1 MAVFSRKQQRSIALA
16 FSPERRKIKS
26 LRSFLAAPL
35 SLLNVVT
42 AVAEQERHRRLATL
56 DNPILKRHNATYR
69 RHYFR
74 PSGSLDA
81 NLKIGL
87 STAAASTV
95 RGSTPHQ
102 ISPLV
107 GLKTLGRFLFGG
119 SPRARNL
126 SARAEKCCH
135 TSKGGIK
142 I

>member
-16 FSPERRKIKS
+16 FSSERRKIKG
-26 LRSFLAAPL
+26 LRSFLAAPS

-42 AVAEQERHRRLATL
+42 AVAKQERHRRLATL
-56 DNPILKRHNATYR
+56 DNPILKRHNATTVDIISAL
-69 RHYFR
+69 
-74 PSGSLDA
+74 SGCWR

-95 RGSTPHQ
+95 RGYTPHQ

-119 SPRARNL
+119 SPRSRNFV
-126 SARAEKCCH
+126 ARAKKCCH
-135 TSKGGIK
+135 KSKGGIK